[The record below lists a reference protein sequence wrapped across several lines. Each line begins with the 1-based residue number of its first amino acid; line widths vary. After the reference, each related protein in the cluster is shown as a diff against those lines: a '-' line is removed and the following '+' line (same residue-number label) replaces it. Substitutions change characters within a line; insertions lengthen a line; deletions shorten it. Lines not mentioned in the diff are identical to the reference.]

1 MSTRVERWMIV
12 CATIAVASSW
22 SLPAAADASVPAR
35 SNLDQL
41 RIIGRTLNDTEMSHV
56 RGAYSRV
63 TVRYNGTTY
72 TAEDPAPTG
81 SVSLV
86 IPLGSNTFS
95 RVRASTTNGGT
106 ATSTVTISGSVTF
119 RTSP

>member
-1 MSTRVERWMIV
+1 VRTRSASFILICAGIV
-12 CATIAVASSW
+12 LSA
-22 SLPAAADASVPAR
+22 SLPATADEAR
-35 SNLDQL
+35 RPNATTMVVG
-41 RIIGRTLNDTEMSHV
+41 GRPMSAEEMSHV

-63 TVRYNGTTY
+63 SVRINGTTY

-81 SVSLV
+81 SASLV
-86 IPLGSNTFS
+86 IPLGTNTYS